1 MTKNNTFSFAAYITR
16 EENGFTALCR
26 EADVATEGLT
36 LQETKENMNKAV
48 PRFPFLTKDGWEI
61 NIKLHFTDVTPEERE
76 RITFKKTA
84 TNDFVIKALK
94 ELGII

>member
-48 PRFPFLTKDGWEI
+48 SLYVESAIENNLPIIRP
-61 NIKLHFTDVTPEERE
+61 VPPE
-76 RITFKKTA
+76 
-84 TNDFVIKALK
+84 NDILQRYPDAVVEVFSVKIDLEVHAYA
-94 ELGII
+94 